1 MPKGNRFVKLYIEHL
16 HYANCHAGPRAPV
29 GLLRQTIWLIN
40 AWRECIAV
48 VRRCTHCF
56 RYKRRLMS
64 QIMGNLPLDRVRISR
79 PFRISGVD
87 LFGPIRV
94 SLGIFNSL
102 VHDDESLSN
111 VEKFNHLLSCL
122 EKEAL
127 GTVKATRKI
136 LANAMIIHIVMS
148 RVDLKTRSRWEEQL
162 SYDSIPLW
170 KVCSEA
176 LN

>member
-1 MPKGNRFVKLYIEHL
+1 LQQQLE
-16 HYANCHAGPRAPV
+16 A
-29 GLLRQTIWLIN
+29 IN
-40 AWRECIAV
+40 NELACLQELEERNFIG
-48 VRRCTHCF
+48 F
-56 RYKRRLMS
+56 
-64 QIMGNLPLDRVRISR
+64 
-79 PFRISGVD
+79 
-87 LFGPIRV
+87 
-94 SLGIFNSL
+94 FNSL